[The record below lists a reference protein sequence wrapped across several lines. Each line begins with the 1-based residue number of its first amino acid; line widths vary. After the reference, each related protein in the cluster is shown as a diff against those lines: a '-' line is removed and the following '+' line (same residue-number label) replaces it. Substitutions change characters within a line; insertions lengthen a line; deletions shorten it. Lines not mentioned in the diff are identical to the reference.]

1 MDSKWLIW
9 PLSTWYMSCWRPS
22 FGMPHTIYKQIEKCV
37 HPVGQQKSIYL
48 NQRDGGIQKRTVT
61 TSIHW
66 HPPTNQLR
74 LSPDTHTHIYIYIRI
89 YIYTYIYIYIYV
101 YIYIVVKLTKKKS
114 RAAILPLRCYKL
126 TGRRAP
132 RVVRRRCLKKATLAF
147 TGWMVSAR
155 YNGDASFILYNRV
168 KLISWDILTICATKV
183 QLPARIWT
191 TMSDSIVS
199 THLNILRDM
208 SHCESMENDIFIC
221 DHWVI
226 STHIPPFPHKKSEDV
241 RGIQHRNQPLVS
253 GEFGLPETNTDTV
266 WSLEPLQ
273 ISKNLKGALA
283 LPRVFERVT
292 VAQKKKTNQHRI
304 QQ

>member
-1 MDSKWLIW
+1 
-9 PLSTWYMSCWRPS
+9 
-22 FGMPHTIYKQIEKCV
+22 
-37 HPVGQQKSIYL
+37 
-48 NQRDGGIQKRTVT
+48 
-61 TSIHW
+61 
-66 HPPTNQLR
+66 
-74 LSPDTHTHIYIYIRI
+74 
-89 YIYTYIYIYIYV
+89 
-101 YIYIVVKLTKKKS
+101 
-114 RAAILPLRCYKL
+114 
-126 TGRRAP
+126 
-132 RVVRRRCLKKATLAF
+132 
-147 TGWMVSAR
+147 
-155 YNGDASFILYNRV
+155 
-168 KLISWDILTICATKV
+168 
-183 QLPARIWT
+183 
-191 TMSDSIVS
+191 MSDSIVS

-273 ISKNLKGALA
+273 ISKNLLKGALA

-292 VAQKKKTNQHRI
+292 VAQKKKNQHRI